1 MTRPEMG
8 LRNNNPMIRKYK
20 KTNSGRSG
28 ARYSEAFKR
37 ALIEEYLSGSSN
49 KQTLLDKYGIRAKG
63 VFLPWMR
70 ELGYVDL
77 RRVSAEVSRT
87 IHQPMKKT
95 KDLDGSSAGLRKHI
109 AQLERELEDAKLRA
123 EAYARLIE
131 LAEREQGISI
141 RKKDN
146 TK

>member
-1 MTRPEMG
+1 MT
-8 LRNNNPMIRKYK
+8 K
-20 KTNSGRSG
+20 SGRLG
-28 ARYSEAFKR
+28 TRYSEEFKR
-37 ALIEEYLSGSSN
+37 ALIEEYLNGNAN
-49 KQTLLDKYGIRAKG
+49 KRTLLDKYDVRAKG

-87 IHQPMKKT
+87 IRQPMSKPANT
-95 KDLDGSSAGLRKHI
+95 DDPTSALRSRI
-109 AQLERELEDAKLRA
+109 AQLERELEDEKLRS